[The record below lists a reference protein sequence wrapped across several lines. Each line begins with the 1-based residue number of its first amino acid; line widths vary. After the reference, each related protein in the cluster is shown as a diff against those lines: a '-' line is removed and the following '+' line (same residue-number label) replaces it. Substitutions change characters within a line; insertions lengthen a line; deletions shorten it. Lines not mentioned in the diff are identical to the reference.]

1 MCRVTVVPVLM
12 YGTEVCVQVNYGA
25 RVNGAEVCVQGH
37 CGASVNVWSRGVCAG
52 SLWCQC

>member
-12 YGTEVCVQVNYGA
+12 HGAEVCVQCH
-25 RVNGAEVCVQGH
+25 CVQGH